1 MRWREAEIR
10 TLALKIMG
18 LGLLTEP
25 PSSEEDLSKLISL
38 IYEARELEWSLSRK
52 MYWAMMGNALRYF
65 ESLERYPPEN
75 PQVARDLSVFRGQ
88 LQMLNAYSHKWS
100 PERLY
105 PYHDALRDFTYFG
118 GPTQ

>member
-1 MRWREAEIR
+1 MRWREEEIR

-38 IYEARELEWSLSRK
+38 VHQARLLEWSLSRK
-52 MYWAMMGNALRYF
+52 MYWAMTAHIVCYL
-65 ESLERYPPEN
+65 ESLERCPPGN
-75 PQVARDLSVFRGQ
+75 PQVARDLSIFRGQ

-105 PYHDALRDFTYFG
+105 PYYDALRDFTHFLD
-118 GPTQ
+118 P